1 MECMGI
7 VDAGGGVVHLVA
19 GLADRLHIA
28 FSLPGS
34 LACWGIVGVFLEWKT
49 GPPNRGRFMC
59 KSVDII

>member
-34 LACWGIVGVFLEWKT
+34 LACWGIVGVFWRED
-49 GPPNRGRFMC
+49 GP
-59 KSVDII
+59 S